1 MLQRGALGSSV
12 SAKLGRLSGGV
23 PILMYHLVSP
33 DRPSAFHSYT
43 VTAADFRRQV
53 RILSRLG
60 CTAVSPD
67 DLLVA
72 QRGGRP
78 LPRRAVLITF
88 DDGFQHCLR
97 HAAPVLHEAGF
108 QATMYVVAGLLGGT
122 SRWMADQGLE
132 LPLVSAA
139 EVREL
144 EQAGVRCESHSM
156 THPRLASLGTARIA
170 EELARSR
177 ATLEDLTGHEVRH
190 LAYPHG
196 SYDGRVREEAVAAGY
211 QSAYTT
217 RPSKAVLSDD
227 PLAMPR
233 VKVDGRDG
241 SRDFLARLVTG
252 KDAGYP
258 ARRIL
263 GRTRG

>member
-1 MLQRGALGSSV
+1 V
-12 SAKLGRLSGGV
+12 SAKLARLSGGV

-33 DRPSAFHSYT
+33 ERPPAFHSYT
-43 VTAADFRRQV
+43 VTAADFRLQV
-53 RILSRLG
+53 RALSRLG

-67 DLLVA
+67 DVLAA

-78 LPRRAVLITF
+78 LPRRAVVITF

-97 HAAPVLHEAGF
+97 HAAPALHEAGF

-122 SRWMADQGLE
+122 SRWMADLGLD
-132 LPLVSAA
+132 LPLVSAV

-156 THPRLASLGTARIA
+156 THPRLASLDRASIR
-170 EELARSR
+170 EELTRSR
-177 ATLEDLTGHEVRH
+177 STLEDIVGHEVRH

-196 SYDGRVREEAVAAGY
+196 SYDGRVREEALAAGY
-211 QSAYTT
+211 RTAYTT
-217 RPSKAVLSDD
+217 RPSKAVLADD

-241 SRDFLARLVTG
+241 ARDFLARLVTG

-263 GRTRG
+263 GRTRA